1 MKKEF
6 ESYLIVI
13 DGKNYRLNQI
23 RELEDLGKKEAIFK
37 KRETTRTM
45 NLPPDTI
52 QLKERSSKPP
62 KISILEEIRK
72 MNNIRKLLETYQK
85 SIQNLYNKGASID
98 EIQRVYQE
106 FESEF
111 NVLKLGISQRD
122 IDRECERYKITINNS
137 VPIKLNEWKY
147 EKMQLMHRFEELY
160 GNNKSSEYQKDK
172 EKHKIIDDLMNEALD
187 YIIKN
192 EDQDVL
198 LEYIDLQF
206 SIQKQKDRYIP
217 INILKKIVEKSISSS
232 EKNILSMYMEFFVTH
247 YSKRFEDFFKR
258 EDINNEMLTQI
269 ENIFIEFIENKEKE
283 ISSLNFTEK
292 FNARKSLRYISCKIL
307 NSYLNK
313 VVNGNAEYEVKI
325 NNLTGFKALYYAT
338 KFKERKE
345 FKYGR
350 LRDGK
355 LYKILEL
362 WDLIKKEIE
371 NDLGVYKKYSPEI
384 INYIGKIYY
393 EGIKDDLG
401 ETILKEDKNFAFKIF
416 NEISKCNI
424 KNKQEKAYTLSR
436 LEDFYSDNTGPYFD
450 ENKLKQIER
459 KMKNENLKRVEIVDN
474 MNSINNNE
482 EERRVFVC
490 SDLHGSW
497 ATYQAILNSLKE
509 KDKLIILGDVID
521 RGADGIKI
529 LQDIIKK
536 QEKIQLLLGNHEL
549 SLLLCRS
556 GVKGKKFDNGFKI
569 REKERWIS
577 NNNGGKITCENFD
590 KLTEDEKKKIIT
602 FLYNSNLYYK
612 LRIGEDRFTLVHAC
626 PAKEK
631 SKGNE
636 TFKNLF
642 EGGREDELYQCLTK
656 RKGKDNEYID
666 FLDGD
671 RITILGHTPTISTDI
686 ETQCNGKLFYIDC
699 GAGDVMNA
707 GLLCLN
713 SGDYKLIDVAEEERK
728 LDPNIRI

>member
-122 IDRECERYKITINNS
+122 IYRECERYKITINNS

-160 GNNKSSEYQKDK
+160 GNNISSEYQKDK

-198 LEYIDLQF
+198 LEYIYLQF

-247 YSKRFEDFFKR
+247 YSKRFEAFFKR

-292 FNARKSLRYISCKIL
+292 FNARKSLRYISCEIL

-350 LRDGK
+350 
-355 LYKILEL
+355 
-362 WDLIKKEIE
+362 
-371 NDLGVYKKYSPEI
+371 
-384 INYIGKIYY
+384 
-393 EGIKDDLG
+393 
-401 ETILKEDKNFAFKIF
+401 
-416 NEISKCNI
+416 
-424 KNKQEKAYTLSR
+424 
-436 LEDFYSDNTGPYFD
+436 
-450 ENKLKQIER
+450 
-459 KMKNENLKRVEIVDN
+459 
-474 MNSINNNE
+474 
-482 EERRVFVC
+482 
-490 SDLHGSW
+490 
-497 ATYQAILNSLKE
+497 
-509 KDKLIILGDVID
+509 
-521 RGADGIKI
+521 
-529 LQDIIKK
+529 
-536 QEKIQLLLGNHEL
+536 
-549 SLLLCRS
+549 
-556 GVKGKKFDNGFKI
+556 
-569 REKERWIS
+569 
-577 NNNGGKITCENFD
+577 
-590 KLTEDEKKKIIT
+590 
-602 FLYNSNLYYK
+602 
-612 LRIGEDRFTLVHAC
+612 
-626 PAKEK
+626 
-631 SKGNE
+631 
-636 TFKNLF
+636 
-642 EGGREDELYQCLTK
+642 
-656 RKGKDNEYID
+656 
-666 FLDGD
+666 
-671 RITILGHTPTISTDI
+671 
-686 ETQCNGKLFYIDC
+686 
-699 GAGDVMNA
+699 
-707 GLLCLN
+707 
-713 SGDYKLIDVAEEERK
+713 
-728 LDPNIRI
+728 